1 MPSHPIHKML
11 KEHLRFIISIDTL
24 GREILISP
32 GGSADRSL
40 TIGHGSDGIQKLLAK
55 TFQNMNWD
63 HFDYIK
69 DLENRGMMDLP
80 GYHHRDDCVQLWNVI
95 KKYVAGMVKT
105 FYDDNEAV
113 IKDWELQDWAKDVCE
128 NGFEAFTSLGLPR
141 ELRSIEELVE

>member
-1 MPSHPIHKML
+1 
-11 KEHLRFIISIDTL
+11 
-24 GREILISP
+24 
-32 GGSADRSL
+32 
-40 TIGHGSDGIQKLLAK
+40 
-55 TFQNMNWD
+55 MNWD

-128 NGFEAFTSLGLPR
+128 NGFEAFTSLGLPK